1 MIILKSFPGLLALDF
16 VLFNCI
22 VSDHHNGDL
31 QTKSQGHLKK
41 CGIWYTQSE
50 MNLSFLRGG
59 YWHQGII

>member
-1 MIILKSFPGLLALDF
+1 MALGF

-22 VSDHHNGDL
+22 ASDHHNGDL
-31 QTKSQGHLKK
+31 QTKSQGHLNK